1 MYVPEF
7 VCGIVFTILVE
18 IAIAMVCAINS
29 SNKENTEGK
38 YDEETDY
45 RDKKGEQRN
54 D

>member
-18 IAIAMVCAINS
+18 IAIAIAFTIYS
-29 SNKENTEGK
+29 SNKEEE

-45 RDKKGEQRN
+45 RDKKSEQRN